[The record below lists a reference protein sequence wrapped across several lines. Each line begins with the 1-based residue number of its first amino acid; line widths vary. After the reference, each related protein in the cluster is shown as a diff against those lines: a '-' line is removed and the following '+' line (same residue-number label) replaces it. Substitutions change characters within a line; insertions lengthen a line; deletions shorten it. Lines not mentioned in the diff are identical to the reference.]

1 MEFVL
6 ESNLDQKSI
15 ICGGFLDFDQKFSQ
29 ISILKT
35 QESIFSGKFVGI
47 IQTYFKISIRSV
59 QNAILSGK
67 FLCGVENSSKI
78 NKKKRIS
85 SCRARG
91 TVEIEFPNQ

>member
-1 MEFVL
+1 MVEFVL

-47 IQTYFKISIRSV
+47 IQLISKYR
-59 QNAILSGK
+59 
-67 FLCGVENSSKI
+67 
-78 NKKKRIS
+78 
-85 SCRARG
+85 
-91 TVEIEFPNQ
+91 